1 MNKIK
6 TIISACLSSA
16 LIIGSTAAFAAP
28 ADDFE
33 AAMKEQIYSAEYKMN
48 MSLGVGEMSEE
59 LMNAL
64 GLEDDLAVYFTYDGA
79 MKMSEDMK
87 TMQMDMDMTINGM
100 GESSSVRT
108 YLDMDLTDEENPKYV
123 QIMKVPEEEKYMVM
137 DYSSN
142 DEFMTQFDAAMNNFA
157 SEDMK
162 KLIAELNEQIDWK
175 TPEYKDGVYSLVYSE
190 DEIKDALRDMM
201 LKGEDLYL
209 PLFTGITNTIA
220 SYQVNTADTDASS
233 TAVIGGVDGP
243 TNIYV
248 SADELTD
255 EDREEY
261 RDNINKFF
269 DALDDVKLFADDA
282 VTLDVT
288 LDDDKHL
295 STMDVGI
302 YLDTNIY
309 DAVTKM
315 GPVFNMSDADMDAF
329 KETVTEENSDIKA
342 SFEMQCEFSNVNGD
356 VNIEFP
362 EITDENSIDI
372 LNQPQQ
378 VTVNLG
384 VEPTDVDG
392 QALLPLR
399 RFCNA
404 LGISDDNIYYDNGV
418 VTVEDNVNGVTKFV
432 LTINEKLVTYT
443 DEDGNIYTEELAS
456 PAILIND
463 RTFVTTDFADILG
476 YTWVS
481 GDVFMTQK

>member
-1 MNKIK
+1 MNRRLKIFFF
-6 TIISACLSSA
+6 CV
-16 LIIGSTAAFAAP
+16 
-28 ADDFE
+28 
-33 AAMKEQIYSAEYKMN
+33 YK
-48 MSLGVGEMSEE
+48 V
-59 LMNAL
+59 
-64 GLEDDLAVYFTYDGA
+64 
-79 MKMSEDMK
+79 
-87 TMQMDMDMTINGM
+87 
-100 GESSSVRT
+100 
-108 YLDMDLTDEENPKYV
+108 LTT
-123 QIMKVPEEEKYMVM
+123 
-137 DYSSN
+137 S
-142 DEFMTQFDAAMNNFA
+142 
-157 SEDMK
+157 
-162 KLIAELNEQIDWK
+162 
-175 TPEYKDGVYSLVYSE
+175 
-190 DEIKDALRDMM
+190 
-201 LKGEDLYL
+201 DLYL
-209 PLFTGITNTIA
+209 PLFTGITDTIA

-233 TAVIGGVDGP
+233 TAVIGGVNEP

-248 SADELTD
+248 STDELTD
-255 EDREEY
+255 EERQEY

-288 LDDDKHL
+288 LDDDKHI

-309 DAVTKM
+309 DAVTKI
-315 GPVFNMSDADMDAF
+315 GSVFNMSDADMDAF
-329 KETVTEENSDIKA
+329 KKIVTEENSDIKA
-342 SFEMQCEFSNVNGD
+342 SFTMQCEFSNVNGD

-362 EITDENSIDI
+362 EITAENSIDM

-463 RTFVTTDFADILG
+463 RTFVTTDFAGILG

-481 GDVFMTQK
+481 GDVFTTQN